1 MPGRKPSRC
10 WPKAVAWSKSGD
22 SLRGLPRRSIHGEAR
37 ETDIGF
43 TGGGAGKEHG
53 QVYLDGE
60 PHHRLDNDKILD
72 HLVELVEK
80 KAAEIRAREEKEAVA
95 AE

>member
-1 MPGRKPSRC
+1 MTTDKVYPG
-10 WPKAVAWSKSGD
+10 
-22 SLRGLPRRSIHGEAR
+22 
-37 ETDIGF
+37 
-43 TGGGAGKEHG
+43 
-53 QVYLDGE
+53 GE

-80 KAAEIRAREEKEAVA
+80 KAAEIRAREEKESVA

>member
-1 MPGRKPSRC
+1 MAAQPITHT
-10 WPKAVAWSKSGD
+10 AN
-22 SLRGLPRRSIHGEAR
+22 RRSKRTPSFWFIRAALSR
-37 ETDIGF
+37 RRRAALRV
-43 TGGGAGKEHG
+43 GGGAENDHG
-53 QVYLDGE
+53 QVYPGGE

-80 KAAEIRAREEKEAVA
+80 KAAEIKAREEKESVA